1 MSHGDYIQQFG
12 NDPLFCML
20 LRLLIEGGLY
30 LRCLQGHHL
39 HYDRSSMGPY
49 QENSLHTA
57 MRALVLEH
65 LILPAKE
72 SGRNAEKALPWL
84 TEKALADAIKKC
96 AAVFEVRS
104 WALSHDSL
112 RITMTLSAQCSG
124 GVGCWL
130 CQGGRETEAR
140 GIVAACHACPAFSR
154 VCFQEDFSCD
164 VKLSSSSSSLSAAL
178 SSLVVNNGF
187 MTPRARVLLTGR
199 AE

>member
-1 MSHGDYIQQFG
+1 MQHGYYIEQFG
-12 NDPLFCML
+12 NDPLFCMQ
-20 LRLLIEGGLY
+20 LRLLN

-39 HYDRSSMGPY
+39 HYNRSSMGPY

-84 TEKALADAIKKC
+84 TDKALADAIKKC

-104 WALSHDSL
+104 LALSHDSL
-112 RITMTLSAQCSG
+112 RITMTISAQCSG
-124 GVGCWL
+124 GVGRWL

-140 GIVAACHACPAFSR
+140 GIVAACHACPALSR

-164 VKLSSSSSSLSAAL
+164 MKLSSSSSSSLSAAL